1 MASGDTHAKCIVLG
15 AEENDDRDQLASLLG
30 AHGYRVVRCPDQAAL
45 AQALRHPVEA
55 VILADELAAA
65 PLDEV
70 AEALDALADG
80 QVVPFIV
87 LSRALDHGP
96 DAYAALRARLPVAI
110 RDVLMLDDPVSASTL
125 LSCLATCAH
134 LQQDRFA
141 RQHRMATQADQQS
154 HFERLIENLPVG
166 VCFIDADG
174 KTVLSNPKYDEYVP
188 NRRIPSTEPGRAR
201 RWVGLDS
208 DGKVIP
214 PNQYVGARALRGEQV
229 NGQDYRYYPE
239 DGGERWLR
247 LSGVPLYDH
256 TEQPAGAALVIIDVD
271 AEKRNEEM
279 LRQFNQQLEQEVRLR
294 TEALQQALDRLTVE
308 VQERSRAEE
317 QLRHSQKMDAV
328 GQLTGGIAHD
338 FNNMLT
344 GIIGALDLIRLRL
357 ASGRHD
363 DLPRYLEAARG
374 SAQRAASLTQ
384 RLLAFSRRQPLQT
397 QPCAVN
403 PLIRSLAELLQRSL
417 SETVRFELALDD
429 DAGLA
434 LVDPGQMENAL
445 LNLALNARDAMPDG
459 GTLRIETQR
468 LALPPEQASR
478 HGVQPGE
485 YLCIRV
491 IDSGV
496 GIPAALVDKVFEPFF
511 TTKPLGEGTG
521 LGLSM
526 VYGFVR
532 QSSGFITIDT
542 RQGEGTRV
550 TLHIPAAPADAREQP
565 AAAPIRKAD
574 AGGGRTVLLV
584 EDDNAVRPL
593 LQSALEDFG
602 HRVHLAADSQRALE
616 VAAGLD
622 SLDLLLTDVGLPGLN
637 GRQLAEML
645 QQRRPGLPVVLI
657 TGYAEQATT
666 RVDCL
671 APGMHLMTKPFTLEL
686 LAETV
691 SRALA
696 RGVAEGRYQ
705 GNSSPL

>member
-1 MASGDTHAKCIVLG
+1 MANETAQAKRILLG
-15 AEENDDRDQLASLLG
+15 MRESAERRELATQLTAEGYHVSHCADQASL
-30 AHGYRVVRCPDQAAL
+30 
-45 AQALRHPVEA
+45 AQRIDATVEV
-55 VILADELAAA
+55 VILADELAAG

-70 AEALDALADG
+70 SVALEKLPAGSAI
-80 QVVPFIV
+80 PFIL
-87 LSRALDHGP
+87 LSR
-96 DAYAALRARLPVAI
+96 DAEPHAALKARLPSTINDFV
-110 RDVLMLDDPVSASTL
+110 VLEEPVGPATL
-125 LSCLATCAH
+125 LSCLATCMR
-134 LQQDRFA
+134 L
-141 RQHRMATQADQQS
+141 RQHQRAHHAEATERADQQTR
-154 HFERLIENLPVG
+154 FERLIENLPIG

-174 KTVLSNPKYDEYVP
+174 TTLLSNPKYDEYVP
-188 NRRIPSTEPGRAR
+188 NRKIPSTAPERAR

-208 DGKVIP
+208 HGQVIP
-214 PNQYVGARALRGEQV
+214 PSQYVGARALRGEQV

-239 DGGERWLR
+239 QGGERWLR

-256 TEQPAGAALVIIDVD
+256 AEQPMGAAVVIIDVD
-271 AEKRNEEM
+271 AERRNEVM
-279 LRQFNQQLEQEVRLR
+279 LRQFNHALEREVELR
-294 TEALQQALDRLTVE
+294 TQALQRALDQLTVE

-317 QLRHSQKMDAV
+317 QLRHSQKMEAV

-363 DLPRYLEAARG
+363 DLPRYLDAAHG

-397 QPCAVN
+397 QPTAVN

-417 SETVRFELALDD
+417 GETIRFEQALED

-434 LVDPGQMENAL
+434 LVDPSQMENAL

-468 LALPPEQASR
+468 RALPPEQASQ
-478 HGVQPGE
+478 HAVQPGD
-485 YLCIRV
+485 YLCICV

-496 GIPAALVDKVFEPFF
+496 GIPARLVDKVFEPFF

-550 TLHIPAAPADAREQP
+550 TLHVPAAPADARQEP
-565 AAAPIRKAD
+565 AAAPTRKAG

-593 LQSALEDFG
+593 LESALEDFG
-602 HRVHLAADSQRALE
+602 YRVHLAADSQRALE

-657 TGYAEQATT
+657 TGYAEQAAT

-696 RGVAEGRYQ
+696 TPAG
-705 GNSSPL
+705 

>member
-1 MASGDTHAKCIVLG
+1 MANETAQAKRILLG
-15 AEENDDRDQLASLLG
+15 MRESAERRELATQLTAEGYHVSHCADQASL
-30 AHGYRVVRCPDQAAL
+30 
-45 AQALRHPVEA
+45 AQRIDATVEV
-55 VILADELAAA
+55 VILADELAAG

-70 AEALDALADG
+70 SVALEKLPAGSAI
-80 QVVPFIV
+80 PFIL
-87 LSRALDHGP
+87 LSR
-96 DAYAALRARLPVAI
+96 DAEPHAALKARLPSTINDFV
-110 RDVLMLDDPVSASTL
+110 VLEEPVGPATL
-125 LSCLATCAH
+125 LSCLATCMR
-134 LQQDRFA
+134 L
-141 RQHRMATQADQQS
+141 RQHQRAHHAEATERADQQTR
-154 HFERLIENLPVG
+154 FERLIENLPIG

-174 KTVLSNPKYDEYVP
+174 NTLLSNPKYDEYVP
-188 NRRIPSTEPGRAR
+188 NRKIPSTAPERAR

-208 DGKVIP
+208 HGQVIP
-214 PNQYVGARALRGEQV
+214 PSQYVGARALRGEQV

-239 DGGERWLR
+239 QGGERWLR

-256 TEQPAGAALVIIDVD
+256 AEQPMGAAVVIIDVD
-271 AEKRNEEM
+271 AERRNEVM
-279 LRQFNQQLEQEVRLR
+279 LRQFNHALEREVELR
-294 TEALQQALDRLTVE
+294 TQALQRALDQLTVE

-317 QLRHSQKMDAV
+317 QLRHSQKMEAV

-363 DLPRYLEAARG
+363 DLPRYLDAAHG

-397 QPCAVN
+397 QPTAVN

-417 SETVRFELALDD
+417 GETIRFEQALED

-434 LVDPGQMENAL
+434 LVDPSQMENAL

-468 LALPPEQASR
+468 RALPPEQASQ
-478 HGVQPGE
+478 HAVQPGD
-485 YLCIRV
+485 YLCICV

-496 GIPAALVDKVFEPFF
+496 GIPARLVDKVFEPFF

-526 VYGFVR
+526 AYGFVR

-550 TLHIPAAPADAREQP
+550 TLHVPAAPADARQEP
-565 AAAPIRKAD
+565 AAAPTRKAG

-593 LQSALEDFG
+593 LESALEDFG
-602 HRVHLAADSQRALE
+602 YRVHLAADSQRALE

-657 TGYAEQATT
+657 TGYAEQAAT

-696 RGVAEGRYQ
+696 TPAG
-705 GNSSPL
+705 

>member
-1 MASGDTHAKCIVLG
+1 MAGGT
-15 AEENDDRDQLASLLG
+15 AEANRILLG
-30 AHGYRVVRCPDQAAL
+30 MRDSAERRELATWLAAEGYHVSHCSDQPSL
-45 AQALRHPVEA
+45 AQRIDATVAA
-55 VILADELAAA
+55 VLLADEPATA

-70 AEALDALADG
+70 SAALERLPAGSAI
-80 QVVPFIV
+80 PFIL
-87 LSRALDHGP
+87 LSR
-96 DAYAALRARLPVAI
+96 DAEPYAALRARLPAAI
-110 RDVLMLDDPVSASTL
+110 NDFVVLEEPVWPATL
-125 LSCLATCAH
+125 LSCLATCLRLHQQQRAH
-134 LQQDRFA
+134 HAEVIER
-141 RQHRMATQADQQS
+141 ADQQAR
-154 HFERLIENLPVG
+154 FERLIVNLPIG
-166 VCFIDADG
+166 VSFIDPHG
-174 KTVLSNPKYDEYVP
+174 NTLLSNPKYDEYVP
-188 NRRIPSTEPGRAR
+188 NRKIPSAAPERAR

-208 DGKVIP
+208 QGQVIP
-214 PNQYVGARALRGEQV
+214 PSQYVGARALRGEQV

-239 DGGERWLR
+239 EGGERWLR

-256 TEQPAGAALVIIDVD
+256 AEQLMGAAVVIIDVD
-271 AEKRNEEM
+271 AERRNEVM
-279 LRQFNQQLEQEVRLR
+279 LRQFNHALEREVELR
-294 TEALQQALDRLTVE
+294 TQALQRALDQLTVE

-344 GIIGALDLIRLRL
+344 GIIGALDMIRLRA
-357 ASGRHD
+357 ASGRYN
-363 DLPRYLEAARG
+363 DLPRYLDAAHG

-397 QPCAVN
+397 RPTAVN
-403 PLIRSLAELLQRSL
+403 SLIRSLADLLQRSL
-417 SETVRFELALDD
+417 GETIRFELALEDA
-429 DAGLA
+429 AGLA
-434 LVDPGQMENAL
+434 LVDPSQMENAL

-468 LALPPEQASR
+468 LALQAEQATR
-478 HGVQPGE
+478 HGVPTGE
-485 YLCIRV
+485 YLCVRV

-532 QSSGFITIDT
+532 QSGGFISIDT
-542 RQGEGTRV
+542 CQGEGTRV
-550 TLHIPAAPADAREQP
+550 ALHMPAASADAQEEST
-565 AAAPIRKAD
+565 AVPIRVPG
-574 AGGGRTVLLV
+574 AGGGRKVLLV

-602 HRVHLAADSQRALE
+602 YHVHVAADSQRALE
-616 VAAGLD
+616 LAADLD

-657 TGYAEQATT
+657 TGYAEQAAT
-666 RVDCL
+666 RLDCL
-671 APGMHLMTKPFTLEL
+671 APGMHLKTKPFTLEL

-691 SRALA
+691 THALA
-696 RGVAEGRYQ
+696 APVG
-705 GNSSPL
+705 

>member
-1 MASGDTHAKCIVLG
+1 MAGGTAEAKRI
-15 AEENDDRDQLASLLG
+15 LLG
-30 AHGYRVVRCPDQAAL
+30 MRDSAERRELATWLAVEGYHVGHCTDQAGL
-45 AQALRHPVEA
+45 AQRIDATVEV
-55 VILADELAAA
+55 VILADELAAG

-70 AEALDALADG
+70 NAALERLPAGSAI
-80 QVVPFIV
+80 PFIL
-87 LSRALDHGP
+87 LSR
-96 DAYAALRARLPVAI
+96 DAEPYAALRARLPAAI
-110 RDVLMLDDPVSASTL
+110 NDFVVLEEPVWPTTL
-125 LSCLATCAH
+125 LSCLATCLRLHQQQRAH
-134 LQQDRFA
+134 HAEVIER
-141 RQHRMATQADQQS
+141 ADQQAR
-154 HFERLIENLPVG
+154 FERLIVNLPIG
-166 VCFIDADG
+166 VSFIDPHG
-174 KTVLSNPKYDEYVP
+174 NTLLSNPKYDEYVP
-188 NRRIPSTEPGRAR
+188 NRKIPSTAPERAR

-208 DGKVIP
+208 HGQVIP
-214 PNQYVGARALRGEQV
+214 PSQYVGARALRGEQV
-229 NGQDYRYYPE
+229 DGQDYRYYPDE
-239 DGGERWLR
+239 GGERWLR

-256 TEQPAGAALVIIDVD
+256 AEQPMGAAVVIIDVD
-271 AEKRNEEM
+271 AERRNEVM
-279 LRQFNQQLEQEVRLR
+279 LRQFNHALEREVELR
-294 TEALQQALDRLTVE
+294 TQALQRALDQLTVE

-344 GIIGALDLIRLRL
+344 GIIGALDMIRLRA
-357 ASGRHD
+357 ASGRYN
-363 DLPRYLEAARG
+363 DLPRYLDAAHG

-397 QPCAVN
+397 RPTAVN
-403 PLIRSLAELLQRSL
+403 SLIRSLAELLQRSL
-417 SETVRFELALDD
+417 GETIRFELAIDEA
-429 DAGLA
+429 AGLA
-434 LVDPGQMENAL
+434 LVDPSQMENAL

-468 LALPPEQASR
+468 LALQAEQATR
-478 HGVQPGE
+478 HGVPTGA
-485 YLCIRV
+485 YLCVRV

-532 QSSGFITIDT
+532 QSGGFISIDT
-542 RQGEGTRV
+542 CQGEGTRV
-550 TLHIPAAPADAREQP
+550 VLHMPAASADAQEEP
-565 AAAPIRKAD
+565 TAAPIHMPG
-574 AGGGRTVLLV
+574 AGGGRKILLV

-602 HRVHLAADSQRALE
+602 YHVHVAADSQRALE
-616 VAAGLD
+616 LAADLD

-657 TGYAEQATT
+657 TGYAEQAAT
-666 RVDCL
+666 RLDCL

-691 SRALA
+691 THALA
-696 RGVAEGRYQ
+696 APVG
-705 GNSSPL
+705 